1 MDYNVFGGRSK
12 LAWFN
17 QSNADVM
24 MREME
29 MFDVMTNNR
38 DVHIFSIATGKPQP
52 LKDDNL
58 PQDLSVRPNKIG
70 PLENGAW
77 PYLGGKE
84 AIKKMTIHPKMKVN
98 LYASEE
104 MFPRL
109 INPVQMS
116 FDADSRLFV
125 ACWESY
131 PHWNPSQPRKDC
143 ILILPD
149 NDQDGVADES
159 IVFADGLNSVTGFR
173 ILGGRNVSGRT
184 T

>member
-1 MDYNVFGGRSK
+1 MDTTYSAGVQNLLG
-12 LAWFN
+12 LN

-104 MFPRL
+104 MFPRP
-109 INPVQMS
+109 N
-116 FDADSRLFV
+116 
-125 ACWESY
+125 
-131 PHWNPSQPRKDC
+131 
-143 ILILPD
+143 
-149 NDQDGVADES
+149 
-159 IVFADGLNSVTGFR
+159 
-173 ILGGRNVSGRT
+173 
-184 T
+184 